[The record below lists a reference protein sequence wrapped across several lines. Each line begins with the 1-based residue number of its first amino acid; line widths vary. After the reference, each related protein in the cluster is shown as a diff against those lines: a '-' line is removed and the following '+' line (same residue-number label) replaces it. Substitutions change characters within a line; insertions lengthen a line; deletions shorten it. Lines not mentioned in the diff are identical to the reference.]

1 MSEDF
6 DDIDETEVE
15 ALLELLDGTRQSLGH
30 SSAKFAVMIRMCAD
44 IFCFH
49 EGIEMDTQ
57 MLPFEDDVQ

>member
-1 MSEDF
+1 MNENF

-15 ALLELLDGTRQSLGH
+15 ALLDGTRQSLGH

-49 EGIEMDTQ
+49 EGIEMDTR
-57 MLPFEDDVQ
+57 MLPVEDDVQ